1 MDSSRLIFGCGNFG
15 GIGSAPDL
23 YGQGEN
29 ETQARELIEA
39 ALGCGIRFFDTAHS
53 YGGGSSET
61 FLGRFLPPDV
71 RIATKI
77 GNPAGAL
84 PGRRPLEATEV
95 QRQLEISLHRLK
107 RESVHLLYLHEPDR
121 ATPLRE
127 TFEALDELPRLRDR
141 LSYVQNEFH
150 YLEPG
155 DNAALIPYL
164 RACRIAYCAFSPLA
178 GGLLSGKYRPGMP
191 PPDGSRLALRPRP
204 YLRYLDT
211 HGFGRIEDLAREARR
226 RGETPAQAAL
236 RFALAHCDYA
246 VIGPRKREH
255 LAGFFRQPPL
265 NAPPP
270 MPA

>member
-95 QRQLEISLHRLK
+95 QRQLEI
-107 RESVHLLYLHEPDR
+107 
-121 ATPLRE
+121 
-127 TFEALDELPRLRDR
+127 
-141 LSYVQNEFH
+141 
-150 YLEPG
+150 
-155 DNAALIPYL
+155 
-164 RACRIAYCAFSPLA
+164 
-178 GGLLSGKYRPGMP
+178 
-191 PPDGSRLALRPRP
+191 
-204 YLRYLDT
+204 
-211 HGFGRIEDLAREARR
+211 
-226 RGETPAQAAL
+226 
-236 RFALAHCDYA
+236 
-246 VIGPRKREH
+246 
-255 LAGFFRQPPL
+255 
-265 NAPPP
+265 
-270 MPA
+270 